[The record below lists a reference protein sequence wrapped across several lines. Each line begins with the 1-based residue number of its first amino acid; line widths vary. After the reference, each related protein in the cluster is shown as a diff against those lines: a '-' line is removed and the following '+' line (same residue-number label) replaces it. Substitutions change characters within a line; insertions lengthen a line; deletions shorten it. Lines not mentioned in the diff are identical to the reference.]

1 MINGVSLESSVPDYR
16 LVSVIEPNWYLS
28 SFQNITLNITNL
40 RRIHAFFF
48 LVASYFQIM
57 LLKEPV
63 RIRSASVRMT
73 EFLPII
79 YCLTVTLPA
88 PLLVGPK
95 IFPGQVAVK
104 PLEPCG
110 GRREPAVPPAATS
123 GHSAL
128 KNGGILV
135 RAIYGP
141 AGACAVSSGLRAHCF
156 CSLRW
161 TNCSLH
167 RTYLFSSS
175 SNHYYL
181 FPVPL
186 EKMDFW
192 HPARLHYWI
201 PLPVSEW
208 NHDKGRRFYRKGKK
222 NCRKNVEENLTVG
235 KKQVA

>member
-1 MINGVSLESSVPDYR
+1 M
-16 LVSVIEPNWYLS
+16 
-28 SFQNITLNITNL
+28 TTL

-48 LVASYFQIM
+48 LVLSVFPLLMM

-63 RIRSASVRMT
+63 RAYEWQNFCTHLLLDHKTSCSAAGRTEDFARCGGGEAPGALRGAPGARGPAAPAAAPRSALEGS
-73 EFLPII
+73 
-79 YCLTVTLPA
+79 A
-88 PLLVGPK
+88 PGLFSAL
-95 IFPGQVAVK
+95 
-104 PLEPCG
+104 LEP
-110 GRREPAVPPAATS
+110 
-123 GHSAL
+123 
-128 KNGGILV
+128 
-135 RAIYGP
+135 
-141 AGACAVSSGLRAHCF
+141 CAVSSALGAHCF

-167 RTYLFSSS
+167 RTRLFSSS

-201 PLPVSEW
+201 PLPVSGW
-208 NHDKGRRFYRKGKK
+208 NHDKGRRFYWKGKK

-235 KKQVA
+235 KKASCVIVKKCGSVSHPAHEHFIWWS